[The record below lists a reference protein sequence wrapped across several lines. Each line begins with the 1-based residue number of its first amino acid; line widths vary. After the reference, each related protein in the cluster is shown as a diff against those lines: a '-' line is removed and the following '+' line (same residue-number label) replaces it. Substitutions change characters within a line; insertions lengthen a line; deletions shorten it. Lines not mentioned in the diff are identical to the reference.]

1 MKEEDLKCLLDNSF
15 IHLKEA
21 IENNNCRFHVS
32 LQGDGKPRI
41 SEQELKYSFIETFI
55 SSPEFIGYTYSVET
69 PTQNK
74 YSFTKKGEHKEPE
87 YLGEN
92 CNEGRC
98 GNIDV
103 VLFKGKERVALIE
116 FKANHAGAFEH
127 AKDVCKL
134 ENEPGNDV
142 LRFLVEIF
150 ESTNEES
157 LRKLEEKLYCN
168 VYNNNAVKTTF
179 IGYSL
184 HHAETGKS
192 EKIVGNNSKKEV
204 LIDISSPC
212 EKQV

>member
-15 IHLKEA
+15 IHLREA
-21 IENNNCRFHVS
+21 IENNSCRFHVFR
-32 LQGDGKPRI
+32 QGDGKPRI
-41 SEQELKYSFIETFI
+41 SEQELKYCFIETFI
-55 SSPEFIGYTYSVET
+55 SSIGFDKYKYSIET
-69 PTQNK
+69 PTLNN
-74 YSFTKKGEHKEPE
+74 YSFTKEGKHKNPE
-87 YLGEN
+87 CFGEN
-92 CNEGRC
+92 GKKGRC

-103 VLFKGKERVALIE
+103 VIFDGYKRVALIE

-134 ENEPGNDV
+134 ENEPGYDV

-184 HHAETGKS
+184 HHAETDKS

-212 EKQV
+212 EKQA